1 VHPVVEPTIVCPEG
15 SLGWVD
21 KLLIAVWRSSSME
34 AAEVFY
40 QQMRAGVL
48 RHGSGTGHLAVIE
61 PKSNTPSPAAR
72 KRIAQ
77 VFNEHPEAIDAV
89 AVVFVGQ
96 GFFAA
101 TVGSVA
107 TAIMLLAHRAFPFR
121 VYGNLGDAAHFF
133 NRHMDFG
140 ESGLGP
146 ARLTSAVDALRERL
160 YAPPRS
166 NRPSRPSAL

>member
-1 VHPVVEPTIVCPEG
+1 MDPVIQPTIVCQEG
-15 SLGWVD
+15 SLGWLN
-21 KLLIAVWRSSSME
+21 KLLIAVWRGSSAE

-48 RHGSGTGHLAVIE
+48 KHGVGTGHLAVIE
-61 PKSNTPSPAAR
+61 PKSITPSPASR

-89 AVVFVGQ
+89 SVVFVGQ

-107 TAIMLLAHRAFPFR
+107 TAIMLVARKPFPFR
-121 VYGNLGDAAHFF
+121 VYGDLDDAAQFF
-133 NRHMDFG
+133 NKHMNFG
-140 ESGLGP
+140 DDGLR
-146 ARLTSAVDALRERL
+146 AAALERSVQVLRDRL

-166 NRPSRPSAL
+166 SRPSPP